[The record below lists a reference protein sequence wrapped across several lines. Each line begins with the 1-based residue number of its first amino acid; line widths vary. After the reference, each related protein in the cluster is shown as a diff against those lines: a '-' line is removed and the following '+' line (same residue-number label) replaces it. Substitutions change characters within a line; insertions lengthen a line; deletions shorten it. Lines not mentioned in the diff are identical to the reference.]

1 LAISRIG
8 EIQGNKAG
16 CAVAILQCVIGLAV
30 VITALPVLA
39 FDLAAPFTDPHCCW
53 GNLLPFRGDP
63 AAPFIDPLHTLPKVI
78 ESGVVLP
85 GDGKPVSCPVSKDF
99 STPLALAE
107 AVDLALC
114 NNPQIRAAWASIKVQ
129 AGAVGEARAAYLPT
143 LSGTTS
149 YMRTHTVYPGSP
161 YAGTM
166 TDGQTIYGTLAWR
179 LFDFGGRDANRK
191 SANSLLVAAIE
202 NHDATL
208 QKTLTGVIQAYFDAQ
223 TAKAALQA
231 KEQSEA
237 IARSTLETAQR
248 REIHGAVSR
257 SDTLQAAT
265 ALAKASLEKNRATGD
280 YQKALSVLVYALGV
294 PMRTH
299 ILLPDDLSDKG
310 ALESKNL
317 DDLLKIAAETH
328 PAILSAR
335 AQWESS
341 KQKITATRSDGL
353 PTVDFSAS
361 YYQNGYPGQGMA
373 QNHTQIT
380 SIGVALTVP
389 FFDGFTHTYKIRG
402 AEAQAEQSEA
412 VLQDTEHNTL
422 MEVVKAHADATSS
435 LQNLQASENLL
446 TSAQESLNVSQR
458 KYDKGAADILE
469 ILNTQAAL
477 ADAQQERI
485 RSLAEWRSA
494 RLRLLASVGLMGRD
508 AVAP

>member
-1 LAISRIG
+1 MNGRL
-8 EIQGNKAG
+8 
-16 CAVAILQCVIGLAV
+16 LQCLIVLSV
-30 VITALPVLA
+30 TITALPALA
-39 FDLAAPFTDPHCCW
+39 FDLEAPFT
-53 GNLLPFRGDP
+53 
-63 AAPFIDPLHTLPKVI
+63 DPLHTLPKVI

-85 GDGKPVSCPVSKDF
+85 GDAKPVSCPVGKDF
-99 STPLALAE
+99 STSLALAE

-114 NNPQIRAAWASIKVQ
+114 NNPQIRAAWAAIKVQ

-143 LSGTTS
+143 LSGTTN

-161 YAGTM
+161 YAAT
-166 TDGQTIYGTLAWR
+166 TTEGQTIYGTLSWR

-202 NHDATL
+202 HHDAAL
-208 QKTLTGVIQAYFDAQ
+208 QKTLTDVIQAYFDAQ

-265 ALAKASLEKNRATGD
+265 ALAKATLDKNRAIGE
-280 YQKALSVLVYALGV
+280 YQKTLSVLVYALGV
-294 PMRTH
+294 PTQTL
-299 ILLPDDLSDKG
+299 ILLPDDLNDKG
-310 ALESKNL
+310 ALEAKSL
-317 DDLLKIAAETH
+317 DDWLKIAAETH

-353 PTVDFSAS
+353 PTVDFSGS
-361 YYQNGYPGQGMA
+361 YYQNGYPGQGLS
-373 QNHTQIT
+373 QTHSQVT
-380 SIGVALTVP
+380 SIGVSLSIP
-389 FFDGFTHTYKIRG
+389 FFDGFSRTYKIRG
-402 AEAQAEQSEA
+402 AEAQAEQNEA
-412 VLQDTEHNTL
+412 ALQDTEHNTL
-422 MEVVKAHADATSS
+422 MEVVKAHADATAS

-446 TSAQESLNVSQR
+446 SSAQDSLNVSQR

-477 ADAQQERI
+477 ADARQERI

-494 RLRLLASVGLMGRD
+494 RLRLLASVGLMGRE
-508 AVAP
+508 AANP